1 MKKDFLDSINVK
13 SPCGESWDEMTGSDT
28 VRFCSHCAKDVHDLS
43 AMTRQRAEK
52 LVKDSNGKL
61 CVRYVKTPQG
71 KLLTAPPKFTQIKR
85 QARIAAGALAA
96 SMALSTLAYA
106 QGEPVKPKENQA
118 QSVKNKSKTS
128 ETRKDFSVIS
138 GTVTDA
144 NKAVVPGAKVTLRD
158 INNLKVRHTITD
170 ENGFYE
176 FAGVEPDTYEIEVE
190 FAGFEKFVLKN
201 ITVAENVKLE
211 QSVVLDVAETTMGVV
226 VIGEEVEDATE
237 TKINQNIQQKEILE
251 LPRNSQRFTM
261 GLIASGCPAEKPKP
275 EKSKKAKKKR
285 N

>member
-13 SPCGESWDEMTGSDT
+13 SPCGENWDEMMGSDA

-52 LVKDSNGKL
+52 LVKDSNGKI

-71 KLLTAPPKFTQIKR
+71 KLLTAPPRFTQIKR
-85 QARIAAGALAA
+85 QARVAAGALAA
-96 SMALSTLAYA
+96 SLALSTLAYA
-106 QGEPVKPKENQA
+106 QGEPVKLKENQA
-118 QSVKNKSKTS
+118 QSIKNKSKTS

-144 NKAVVPGAKVTLRD
+144 YEAVIPGAKVTLRD

-176 FAGVEPDTYEIEVE
+176 
-190 FAGFEKFVLKN
+190 
-201 ITVAENVKLE
+201 
-211 QSVVLDVAETTMGVV
+211 
-226 VIGEEVEDATE
+226 
-237 TKINQNIQQKEILE
+237 
-251 LPRNSQRFTM
+251 
-261 GLIASGCPAEKPKP
+261 
-275 EKSKKAKKKR
+275 
-285 N
+285 